1 MHEGV
6 GVGPA
11 EDVIVV
17 GGDGIVAEHVR
28 GEGVGVSH
36 CLNSLW
42 QHASELDQIR
52 DALRL
57 KVLIDGAKGC
67 EDLVLSKLE
76 I

>member
-28 GEGVGVSH
+28 GEGVG
-36 CLNSLW
+36 
-42 QHASELDQIR
+42 D
-52 DALRL
+52 
-57 KVLIDGAKGC
+57 
-67 EDLVLSKLE
+67 
-76 I
+76 